1 MLRALCVAAIFVS
14 IPMMG
19 YPKQQ
24 KQRVWQ
30 QIASQRH
37 AIFDSVDATLS
48 VVEDLSATSAC
59 AIAVF
64 LSRDDFT

>member
-1 MLRALCVAAIFVS
+1 MFHTYDGLS
-14 IPMMG
+14 Q
-19 YPKQQ
+19 QQ

-48 VVEDLSATSAC
+48 VVEDLRRLPAH

-64 LSRDDFT
+64 LSRDDFTWVAGIGAPYR